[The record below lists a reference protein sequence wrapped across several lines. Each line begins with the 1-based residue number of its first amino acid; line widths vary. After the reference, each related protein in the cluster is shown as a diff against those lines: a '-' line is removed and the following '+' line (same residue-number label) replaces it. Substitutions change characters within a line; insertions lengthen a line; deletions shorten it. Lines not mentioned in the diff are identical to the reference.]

1 MPKTSKIAISLPEE
15 VLTAVEREREE
26 SGESRSQIFRRA
38 VDLLLRQRKER
49 EESGESRSQI
59 FRRALEL
66 LLRQRKE
73 REMSEQYIQAYQRI
87 PETEEEVTAA
97 RRAASAILAG
107 EPW

>member
-38 VDLLLRQRKER
+38 V
-49 EESGESRSQI
+49 
-59 FRRALEL
+59 EL

-73 REMSEQYIQAYQRI
+73 KEMSEQYIRAYQEM
-87 PETEEEVTAA
+87 PETKEEVTAA
-97 RRAASAILAG
+97 RRAASTILAE
-107 EPW
+107 EPWR

>member
-38 VDLLLRQRKER
+38 V
-49 EESGESRSQI
+49 
-59 FRRALEL
+59 EL

-73 REMSEQYIQAYQRI
+73 REMSEQYIRAYQEM
-87 PETEEEVTAA
+87 PETKEEVTAA
-97 RRAASAILAG
+97 RRAASTILAE

>member
-49 EESGESRSQI
+49 E
-59 FRRALEL
+59 
-66 LLRQRKE
+66 
-73 REMSEQYIQAYQRI
+73 MSEKYIRAYQQV
-87 PETEEEVTAA
+87 PETKEEVTAA
-97 RRAASAILAG
+97 RRSASTILAE
-107 EPW
+107 EPWQ

>member
-1 MPKTSKIAISLPEE
+1 MPKVSKIAISLPKE

-38 VDLLLRQRKER
+38 V
-49 EESGESRSQI
+49 
-59 FRRALEL
+59 EL

-73 REMSEQYIQAYQRI
+73 REMSEKYIRAYQEM
-87 PETEEEVTAA
+87 PDTKEEVTAA
-97 RRAASAILAG
+97 RRAASTILAE